1 MSSEAPQ
8 RPAIDLDAMSFD
20 QLTQLQ
26 KQEKATLTAITHH
39 YKTLRQSSS
48 KCSSAIKALE
58 EACTI
63 QNDGMELMIPLTESL
78 YVPGTIQDPTR
89 VLVDL
94 GTGFYAEKNVKDAT
108 ALMERKMKLVEV
120 NSENVLT
127 AIQATKKNLDN
138 VGIAIQGKVM
148 EIQARQEGQKFKA
161 AQEA

>member
-1 MSSEAPQ
+1 
-8 RPAIDLDAMSFD
+8 MSFE
-20 QLTQLQ
+20 QLSQL
-26 KQEKATLTAITHH
+26 KQQEQATLNAITNH
-39 YKTLRQSSS
+39 YKTLRH
-48 KCSSAIKALE
+48 SSAKCASAKKALE

-63 QNDGMELMIPLTESL
+63 QNAGVELMIPLTESL

-94 GTGFYAEKNVKDAT
+94 GTGFYAEKNVKDAV
-108 ALMERKMKLVEV
+108 ALMERKMKLVDV

-127 AIQATKKNLDN
+127 AIQATRQNVDN
-138 VGIAIQGKVM
+138 VSIAIQGKVM